1 MEFPVTLRAAIEQR
15 AAEIISLA
23 CILCGA
29 IVQLISRN
37 RTKHRKVDS
46 ILSEVAAS

>member
-23 CILCGA
+23 AILGFM
-29 IVQLISRN
+29 ISSFLH
-37 RTKHRKVDS
+37 TKKSH
-46 ILSEVAAS
+46 